1 MYSLSLVELIN
12 NEPRVSHRVIAKT
25 TEVKQ
30 KNIIELIQ
38 KYKSKLES
46 FGQLMFKTESVQNSV
61 KAINQM
67 KTFYLNEQQATL
79 LITFMRNSEI
89 VINFKVLLVKEFFKM
104 RELLQ
109 NKKSLNQTKVN
120 LKDSQVREAF
130 FIAFDGKC
138 YYSKET
144 LTKTHFHIDHILPK
158 SKGGEDILCNLVL
171 CKPEVNLIKAD
182 KYEGDFV
189 EKHQSFVNQN
199 FVPKIESILNLINS
213 KNQIDLK
220 YLFNSGVMNKLIEL
234 YGKESI
240 KELYSNLIP
249 NLNYKKSKKEKNL
262 TTEYFIEN
270 HVVSKRG
277 KKLATVDLY
286 QQYLEFCVENQIS
299 SYNKI
304 QFFRIFRE
312 IKRVPKINLLSVS
325 RFRGVRKRYFN
336 NLEVIL

>member
-1 MYSLSLVELIN
+1 MSVSNLIKLKNNIPKVSTLTIADNINYTHDGITKVLKRYTSDFEFFGLLDKVSENSKSPKGGRPKVYFEL
-12 NEPRVSHRVIAKT
+12 NEGQT
-25 TEVKQ
+25 TLLFTYLENTPIVRDFK
-30 KNIIELIQ
+30 I
-38 KYKSKLES
+38 KL
-46 FGQLMFKTESVQNSV
+46 V
-61 KAINQM
+61 KA
-67 KTFYLNEQQATL
+67 FLD
-79 LITFMRNSEI
+79 
-89 VINFKVLLVKEFFKM
+89 M

-138 YYSKET
+138 YYSKEP

-182 KYEGDFV
+182 KYESDFV
-189 EKHQSFVNQN
+189 QKHQSFVNQN
-199 FVPKIESILNLINS
+199 FAPKIESILNLINS
-213 KNQIDLK
+213 NSQIDLK

-234 YGKESI
+234 YGKEAI

-286 QQYLEFCVENQIS
+286 QKYLEFCVENQIS

-325 RFRGVRKRYFN
+325 RFRGVRKRYFE

>member
-1 MYSLSLVELIN
+1 MKIIEFIE
-12 NEPRVSHRVIAKT
+12 NEPRVSHTVIAEN
-25 TEVKQ
+25 TENKAISIRKLITRFKSDFEEFGELRFEIVTVK
-30 KNIIELIQ
+30 
-38 KYKSKLES
+38 
-46 FGQLMFKTESVQNSV
+46 NSV
-61 KAINQM
+61 GAINEK
-67 KTFYLNEQQATL
+67 KTYYLNEQQATL
-79 LITFMRNSEI
+79 LLTYLKNSET
-89 VINFKVLLVKEFFKM
+89 VRKFKILLVREFFKM

-199 FVPKIESILNLINS
+199 FAPKIESILNLIES

-286 QQYLEFCVENQIS
+286 QKYLEFCVENQIS

-325 RFRGVRKRYFN
+325 RFAGVRKRYFN